1 MKIFDY
7 KFIILLGLTLVVY
20 FIYKEVEHLHNS
32 INKLEK
38 DINLLSL
45 QQLRQQPLYQ
55 SQQQKPPSPPP
66 PQQQKLL
73 SPSPPQQQKLL
84 SPSPPQ
90 QQKPPSPPQQQKPP
104 SPSPSPQQKLLSPS
118 QQSLSPSQ
126 QSLSPQKIINI
137 DLLPSKLFKDQI
149 IACNKQS
156 FPNMLNNENE
166 NENENDND
174 NNIDTDSSIHLAI
187 YSNDNDNEQYDEEHN
202 SLLDNESCDHKF
214 NYNEES
220 IILNINTSNN
230 NPISMMYDATTL
242 NNSESSELS
251 KSSETHEL
259 PELSVLLNDLPNDLL
274 NKSSESSESSGL
286 NDLTNELLNKLP
298 KSSESFELND
308 LSNLQKT
315 SEIKQNYTKKSLESL
330 KVPEIK
336 IIAENNNVCLTK
348 QINGNIKN
356 KTKHELI
363 EDIINAQK

>member
-90 QQKPPSPPQQQKPP
+90 QSSQQT
-104 SPSPSPQQKLLSPS
+104 LSPS

-166 NENENDND
+166 NDND

-187 YSNDNDNEQYDEEHN
+187 YSNDNDNEQYNEEHN

-220 IILNINTSNN
+220 IILNNNTSNN

>member
-73 SPSPPQQQKLL
+73 SPSPPQQ
-84 SPSPPQ
+84 SSQ
-90 QQKPPSPPQQQKPP
+90 QT
-104 SPSPSPQQKLLSPS
+104 LSPS

-166 NENENDND
+166 NDND

-187 YSNDNDNEQYDEEHN
+187 YSNDNDNEQYNEEHN

-220 IILNINTSNN
+220 IILNNNTSNN

>member
-55 SQQQKPPSPPP
+55 SQQQKPPSPSP

-90 QQKPPSPPQQQKPP
+90 QQKLL
-104 SPSPSPQQKLLSPS
+104 SPSPSQQTLSPSPS
-118 QQSLSPSQ
+118 QQTLSPSQ

-156 FPNMLNNENE
+156 FPNMLN

-259 PELSVLLNDLPNDLL
+259 PELSGLLNNLPNDLL
-274 NKSSESSESSGL
+274 NKSSESSGLNDLPKSSESSESSGL

>member
-55 SQQQKPPSPPP
+55 SQQQKPSLPLPLPSP
-66 PQQQKLL
+66 
-73 SPSPPQQQKLL
+73 SPSPP
-84 SPSPPQ
+84 
-90 QQKPPSPPQQQKPP
+90 QKPP
-104 SPSPSPQQKLLSPS
+104 SPSPPQQKLLSPS
-118 QQSLSPSQ
+118 QQSSQQKLLSPSQ
-126 QSLSPQKIINI
+126 QTLSPSQQTLSPQKIINI

-156 FPNMLNNENE
+156 FPNMLN
-166 NENENDND
+166 NENDND

-214 NYNEES
+214 NYNEEL

-259 PELSVLLNDLPNDLL
+259 PELSVLLNNLPNDLL
-274 NKSSESSESSGL
+274 NKSSESSESSGLNDLPKSSESSESSGL

-315 SEIKQNYTKKSLESL
+315 SEIKPNYTKKSLESL